1 MQLMPA
7 NRTNQKTQQKRRPNK
22 INKAKQQQGD
32 GALTTAALLDDAAGL
47 WLPPTPPGLGG
58 EGYDPANLMLSTPGG
73 VDDELTQP
81 EDDGLPAALPVVP
94 PIGDAM
100 ESSATGALLPL
111 PLVPPTGD
119 AMEDSTTGA
128 SQPLRAAPSTGDA
141 VESYTTGV
149 KRATRLLEKS
159 RWVPVGRIHMC
170 VLFAAH

>member
-1 MQLMPA
+1 
-7 NRTNQKTQQKRRPNK
+7 
-22 INKAKQQQGD
+22 
-32 GALTTAALLDDAAGL
+32 
-47 WLPPTPPGLGG
+47 
-58 EGYDPANLMLSTPGG
+58 MLSTPGG
-73 VDDELTQP
+73 VDDELMQP

-128 SQPLRAAPSTGDA
+128 SQPLHA

-159 RWVPVGRIHMC
+159 MWVPGIRIHMC
-170 VLFAAH
+170 VLFAAHWRCM